1 MSTLTNAKPSTKL
14 FIECVDEPAE
24 LIPVSGGVVIALC
37 HRCPGRIDPNDDSA
51 AVIQTSTGA
60 TVLVVA
66 DGMGGGPLGHKASAI
81 AVELIAENVLAST
94 GDDLRPAI
102 LDGIEAANEA
112 ILDLEVGAATTVAV
126 VEIQQGRSR
135 GYHVGDS
142 QSVIFGGRG
151 AVKWKSTPHSP
162 VGYAIESGM
171 LAESDAMH
179 HEDRHYVSNMV
190 GSRTMHIEIGPV
202 CELSPRD
209 TLIVGSDGL
218 FDNVTLDDVVRLGRV
233 GKPIARVSSLAS
245 LASRRMISP
254 AEGDPSKIDDLSI
267 LLFTQAG
274 SSGTL

>member
-126 VEIQQGRSR
+126 VEIQQGRAR

-179 HEDRHYVSNMV
+179 HEDALCFQYGRIANHAHRDRPGVRIIAPRHSGRGQRRPVRQCEFGRR
-190 GSRTMHIEIGPV
+190 GSARSSRQTHGSGLILL
-202 CELSPRD
+202 LSPSPHD
-209 TLIVGSDGL
+209 I
-218 FDNVTLDDVVRLGRV
+218 
-233 GKPIARVSSLAS
+233 
-245 LASRRMISP
+245 SR
-254 AEGDPSKIDDLSI
+254 
-267 LLFTQAG
+267 
-274 SSGTL
+274 